1 MLRLLRF
8 LVPHRKLV
16 SSLILLNLVLSAVL
30 TVAPLVIKAVVDEV
44 IGLQRQQLLVPYLG
58 LLLLVTTVRT
68 ITVYF
73 YSYGQNKLGQL
84 VMTDVRTALYKK
96 LLALPYSFY
105 DKEQTGRLMSR
116 VSSDVE
122 STRIFLSQ
130 ILVESMSHTLTISFA
145 SIALLFQNRSLFAM
159 AVLPIIASGY
169 AMYRLQLKLTRP
181 WLLQH
186 EQMAAMSSVLQDSLS
201 GIKVVKAFA
210 HEPYTQKTFETAHM
224 TVRKGNLVI
233 QDTWILRWFVIG
245 SVPRFMQ
252 LGLFLLGGYSVMA
265 GEISL
270 GTLVAVVSLSL
281 LLLGAMNSLG
291 SQLNGF
297 SQTATAA
304 TRIFELLDEPEVL
317 SPSNFLTVG
326 ATSTRASYRPP
337 HWSCSGDIEYQ
348 QIHFSYP
355 SSKAKALTGIN
366 VKVPAGSSLAVVGAT
381 GSGKTTLLQ
390 LLGRFYDPS
399 EGKILI
405 DGHDV
410 RTLDQRQL
418 RKQIGIVSQDILLFS
433 ATIAEN
439 ISFGQPDASQ
449 HDIEHAAT
457 IAQAHEFIVQMAAG
471 YQTRIGERGVG
482 ISGGQRQRLAIARAI
497 LLNPKILV
505 LDDSMSAV
513 DSETEVLLQTAIKH
527 AMVGRTTLMVAH
539 RLSTSQT
546 ADNIIVLRQ
555 GKIIE
560 EGTHAV
566 LATNSGYYQHV
577 LSMQQMDTDHF
588 AE

>member
-8 LVPHRKLV
+8 LIPHREFV
-16 SSLILLNLVLSAVL
+16 ASLIFLNVLLSAVL
-30 TVAPLVIKAVVDEV
+30 TVAPLVIKTIVDEV
-44 IGLQRQQLLVPYLG
+44 IGRQRQQLLVPYLG
-58 LLLLVTTVRT
+58 LLLIVTAVRS

-73 YSYGQNKLGQL
+73 YSYRQNKLGQL

-96 LLALPYSFY
+96 LLKLPYSFY

-145 SIALLFQNRSLFAM
+145 SIALLFQDRLLFAI
-159 AVLPIIASGY
+159 AVLPILASGF
-169 AMYRLQLKLTRP
+169 AMYRLHLKLTRP

-210 HEPYTQKTFETAHM
+210 HESETQKTFESAHM
-224 TVRKGNLVI
+224 NLRKGNLII
-233 QDTWILRWFVIG
+233 QDTWNLRWFVIG

-252 LGLFLLGGYSVMA
+252 LGLFLVGGYRVMA
-265 GEISL
+265 DEISL

-304 TRIFELLDEPEVL
+304 TRIFELLDEPGIL
-317 SPSNFLTVG
+317 NQPSKPTFS
-326 ATSTRASYRPP
+326 ATSTRGHPV
-337 HWSCSGDIEYQ
+337 HWSCTGDIEYQ
-348 QIHFSYP
+348 HVHFSYP
-355 SSKAKALTGIN
+355 ASKADALTAIN
-366 VKVPAGSSLAVVGAT
+366 IKIPAGSSLAIVGAT

-390 LLGRFYDPS
+390 LLGCFYDPTG
-399 EGKILI
+399 GKVLV
-405 DGHDV
+405 DKQDV
-410 RTLDQRQL
+410 RELDQTQL
-418 RKQIGIVSQDILLFS
+418 RQQIGFVSQDTLLFS

-439 ISFGQPDASQ
+439 ISFGRPGASQ
-449 HDIEHAAT
+449 QDIEHAAT

-482 ISGGQRQRLAIARAI
+482 LSGGQRQRLAIARAI
-497 LLNPKILV
+497 LLNPRILV

-527 AMVGRTTLMVAH
+527 AMVGRTTLLVAH

-546 ADNIIVLRQ
+546 ADNIIVLRE
-555 GKIIE
+555 GKIVE
-560 EGTHAV
+560 EGTHAT
-566 LATNSGYYQHV
+566 LARNGGYYQHV
-577 LSMQQMDTDHF
+577 LSMQQMDT
-588 AE
+588 

>member
-1 MLRLLRF
+1 MVRLLRF
-8 LVPHRKLV
+8 LIPHREFV
-16 SSLILLNLVLSAVL
+16 ASLIFLNVLLSAVL
-30 TVAPLVIKAVVDEV
+30 TVAPLVIKTIVDEV
-44 IGLQRQQLLVPYLG
+44 IGRQRQQLLVPYLG
-58 LLLLVTTVRT
+58 LLLLVITVRT

-73 YSYGQNKLGQL
+73 YSYRQNKLGQL

-145 SIALLFQNRSLFAM
+145 SIALLFQDQFLFAI
-159 AVLPIIASGY
+159 AVLPILASGF
-169 AMYRLQLKLTRP
+169 AMYRLHLKLTRP

-210 HEPYTQKTFETAHM
+210 HETQTQETFESAHI
-224 TVRKGNLVI
+224 TVRKGNLII
-233 QDTWILRWFVIG
+233 QDTWNLRWFVIG

-252 LGLFLLGGYSVMA
+252 LGLFLLGGYRVMA

-304 TRIFELLDEPEVL
+304 TRIFELLDEPAVL
-317 SPSNFLTVG
+317 NTPGHITFANNRDASN
-326 ATSTRASYRPP
+326 P
-337 HWSCSGDIEYQ
+337 HSQHWKCAGNIEYQ
-348 QIHFSYP
+348 NVHFSYP
-355 SSKAKALTGIN
+355 ASKTNALTGIN
-366 VKVPAGSSLAVVGAT
+366 LRITAGSSLAVVGAT

-390 LLGRFYDPS
+390 LLGRFYDPYG
-399 EGKILI
+399 GKVLV

-410 RTLDQRQL
+410 RMLDPTQL
-418 RKQIGIVSQDILLFS
+418 RQQIGIVSQDTLLFS
-433 ATIAEN
+433 ASIAEN
-439 ISFGQPDASQ
+439 ISFGRPGASQ
-449 HDIEHAAT
+449 KDIEQAAT
-457 IAQAHEFIVQMAAG
+457 IAQAHEFIDQMAEG

-482 ISGGQRQRLAIARAI
+482 LSGGQRQRIAIARAI

-513 DSETEVLLQTAIKH
+513 DSETEVLLQTAINQ
-527 AMVGRTTLMVAH
+527 AMVGRTTLLVAH
-539 RLSTSQT
+539 RLSTSQK
-546 ADNIIVLRQ
+546 ADNIIVLRE
-555 GKIIE
+555 GRIIE
-560 EGTHAV
+560 EGTHSRLAV
-566 LATNSGYYQHV
+566 NGGYYQHV
-577 LSMQQMDTDHF
+577 LSLQQMNT
-588 AE
+588 

>member
-1 MLRLLRF
+1 MVRLLRF
-8 LVPHRKLV
+8 LIPHREFV
-16 SSLILLNLVLSAVL
+16 ASLIFLNVLLSAVL
-30 TVAPLVIKAVVDEV
+30 TVAPLVIKTIVDEV
-44 IGLQRQQLLVPYLG
+44 IGRQRQQLLVPYLG

-73 YSYGQNKLGQL
+73 YSYRQNKLGQL

-130 ILVESMSHTLTISFA
+130 ILVESMSHTLTISFS
-145 SIALLFQNRSLFAM
+145 SIALLFQDQFLFAI
-159 AVLPIIASGY
+159 AVLPILASGFT
-169 AMYRLQLKLTRP
+169 MYRLHLKLTRP

-210 HEPYTQKTFETAHM
+210 HETQTQETFESAHI
-224 TVRKGNLVI
+224 TVRKGNLII
-233 QDTWILRWFVIG
+233 QDTWNLRWFVIG

-252 LGLFLLGGYSVMA
+252 LGLFLLGGYRVMA

-304 TRIFELLDEPEVL
+304 TRIFELLDEPAVL
-317 SPSNFLTVG
+317 NTPGHITFANHKDASNPY
-326 ATSTRASYRPP
+326 SQ
-337 HWSCSGDIEYQ
+337 HWKCAGNIEYQ
-348 QIHFSYP
+348 DVHFSYP
-355 SSKAKALTGIN
+355 ASKTNALTGIN
-366 VKVPAGSSLAVVGAT
+366 LRITAGSSLAVVGAT

-390 LLGRFYDPS
+390 LLGRFYDPYG
-399 EGKILI
+399 GKVLV

-410 RTLDQRQL
+410 RMLDPTQL
-418 RKQIGIVSQDILLFS
+418 RQQIGIVSQDTLLFS
-433 ATIAEN
+433 ASIAEN
-439 ISFGQPDASQ
+439 ISFGRPGASQ
-449 HDIEHAAT
+449 KDIEQAAT
-457 IAQAHEFIVQMAAG
+457 IAQAHEFIDQMAEG

-482 ISGGQRQRLAIARAI
+482 LSGGQRQRIAIARAI

-513 DSETEVLLQTAIKH
+513 DSETEVLLQTAINQ
-527 AMVGRTTLMVAH
+527 AMVGRTTLLVAH
-539 RLSTSQT
+539 RLSTSQK
-546 ADNIIVLRQ
+546 ADNIIVLRE
-555 GKIIE
+555 GRIIE
-560 EGTHAV
+560 EGTHSRLAV
-566 LATNSGYYQHV
+566 NGGYYQHV
-577 LSMQQMDTDHF
+577 LSLQQMNT
-588 AE
+588 

>member
-1 MLRLLRF
+1 MVRLLRF
-8 LVPHRKLV
+8 LIPHREFV
-16 SSLILLNLVLSAVL
+16 ASLIFLNVLLSAVL
-30 TVAPLVIKAVVDEV
+30 TVAPLVIKTIVDEV
-44 IGLQRQQLLVPYLG
+44 IGRQRQQLLVPYLG

-73 YSYGQNKLGQL
+73 YSYRQNKLGQL

-145 SIALLFQNRSLFAM
+145 SIALLFQDQFLFAI
-159 AVLPIIASGY
+159 AVLPILASGF
-169 AMYRLQLKLTRP
+169 AMYRLHLKLTRP

-210 HEPYTQKTFETAHM
+210 HETQTQETFESAHI
-224 TVRKGNLVI
+224 TVRKGNLII
-233 QDTWILRWFVIG
+233 QDTWNLRWFVIG

-252 LGLFLLGGYSVMA
+252 LGLFLLGGYRVMA

-304 TRIFELLDEPEVL
+304 TRIFELLDEPAVL
-317 SPSNFLTVG
+317 NTPGHITFANHKDASNPY
-326 ATSTRASYRPP
+326 SQ
-337 HWSCSGDIEYQ
+337 HWKCAGNIEYQ
-348 QIHFSYP
+348 DVHFSYP
-355 SSKAKALTGIN
+355 ASKTNALTGIN
-366 VKVPAGSSLAVVGAT
+366 LRITAGSSLAVVGAT

-390 LLGRFYDPS
+390 LLGRFYDPYG
-399 EGKILI
+399 GKVLV

-410 RTLDQRQL
+410 RMLDPTQL
-418 RKQIGIVSQDILLFS
+418 RQQIGIVSQDTLLFS
-433 ATIAEN
+433 ASIAEN
-439 ISFGQPDASQ
+439 ISFGRPGASQ
-449 HDIEHAAT
+449 KDIEQAAT
-457 IAQAHEFIVQMAAG
+457 IAQAHEFIDLMAEG

-482 ISGGQRQRLAIARAI
+482 LSGGQRQRIAIARAI

-513 DSETEVLLQTAIKH
+513 DSETEVLLQTAINQ
-527 AMVGRTTLMVAH
+527 AMVGRTTLLVAH
-539 RLSTSQT
+539 RLSTSQK
-546 ADNIIVLRQ
+546 ADNIIVLRE
-555 GKIIE
+555 GRIIE
-560 EGTHAV
+560 EGTHSRLAV
-566 LATNSGYYQHV
+566 NGGYYQHV
-577 LSMQQMDTDHF
+577 LSLQQMNT
-588 AE
+588 

>member
-8 LVPHRKLV
+8 LIPHRKFV
-16 SSLILLNLVLSAVL
+16 ASLILLNVLLSSVL
-30 TVAPLVIKAVVDEV
+30 TVAPLVIKTIVDEV
-44 IGLQRQQLLVPYLG
+44 IGLQRQYLLVPYLG

-73 YSYGQNKLGQL
+73 YSFGQNKLGQL

-130 ILVESMSHTLTISFA
+130 ILVESMSHLLTISFA
-145 SIALLFQNRSLFAM
+145 SIALLVQDKFLFAI
-159 AVLPIIASGY
+159 AVLPILGSGF
-169 AMYRLQLKLTRP
+169 AMYHLHLKLTRP

-210 HEPYTQKTFETAHM
+210 HELSTQESFELAHM
-224 TVRKGNLVI
+224 TVRKGNLLI
-233 QDTWILRWFVIG
+233 QDTWNLRWCVIG

-252 LGLFLLGGYSVMA
+252 LGLFLLGGYRVMA
-265 GEISL
+265 GDISL
-270 GTLVAVVSLSL
+270 GTLVAVVTLSL

-304 TRIFELLDEPEVL
+304 TRIFELLDEPGVL
-317 SPSNFLTVG
+317 NEPSKTSVSAI
-326 ATSTRASYRPP
+326 ATSVHPL
-337 HWSCSGDIEYQ
+337 HWSCTGDIEYQ
-348 QIHFSYP
+348 QVHFSYP
-355 SSKAKALTGIN
+355 ASKAAALTGIN
-366 VKVPAGSSLAVVGAT
+366 IKIPAGSSLAIVGAT

-399 EGKILI
+399 GGKVLV

-410 RTLDQRQL
+410 CTLDVTQL
-418 RKQIGIVSQDILLFS
+418 RQQIGIVSQDTLLFS
-433 ATIAEN
+433 ASIAEN
-439 ISFGQPDASQ
+439 ISFGRPGASQ
-449 HDIEHAAT
+449 KDIEHAAT

-471 YQTRIGERGVG
+471 YNTRIGERGVG
-482 ISGGQRQRLAIARAI
+482 LSGGQRQRIAIARAI

-513 DSETEVLLQTAIKH
+513 DSETEVLLQTAINH
-527 AMVGRTTLMVAH
+527 AMVGRTTILVAH
-539 RLSTSQT
+539 RLSASQT
-546 ADNIIVLRQ
+546 ADNIIVLREGQ
-555 GKIIE
+555 IIE
-560 EGTHAV
+560 EGPHAI
-566 LATNSGYYQHV
+566 LAANGGYYQHV
-577 LSMQQMDTDHF
+577 LSLQQIDT
-588 AE
+588 

>member
-8 LVPHRKLV
+8 LIPHRKFV
-16 SSLILLNLVLSAVL
+16 ASLILLNVLLSSVL
-30 TVAPLVIKAVVDEV
+30 TVAPLVIKTIVDEV
-44 IGLQRQQLLVPYLG
+44 IGLQRQYLLVPYLG

-73 YSYGQNKLGQL
+73 YSFGQNKLGQL

-130 ILVESMSHTLTISFA
+130 ILVESMSHLLTISFA
-145 SIALLFQNRSLFAM
+145 SIALLVQDKFLFAI
-159 AVLPIIASGY
+159 AVLPILGSGF
-169 AMYRLQLKLTRP
+169 AMYHLHLKLTRP

-210 HEPYTQKTFETAHM
+210 HELSTQESFELAHM
-224 TVRKGNLVI
+224 TVRKGNLLI
-233 QDTWILRWFVIG
+233 QDTWNLRWCVIG

-252 LGLFLLGGYSVMA
+252 LGLFLLGGYRVMA
-265 GEISL
+265 GDISL
-270 GTLVAVVSLSL
+270 GTLVAVVTLSL

-304 TRIFELLDEPEVL
+304 TRIFELLDEPGVL
-317 SPSNFLTVG
+317 NQPSKTSVSAI
-326 ATSTRASYRPP
+326 ATSGHPL
-337 HWSCSGDIEYQ
+337 HWSCTGDIEYQ
-348 QIHFSYP
+348 QVHFSYP
-355 SSKAKALTGIN
+355 ASKAAALTGIN
-366 VKVPAGSSLAVVGAT
+366 IKIPAGSSLAIVGAT

-399 EGKILI
+399 GGKVLV

-410 RTLDQRQL
+410 CTLDVTQL
-418 RKQIGIVSQDILLFS
+418 RQQIGIVSQDTLLFS
-433 ATIAEN
+433 ASIAEN
-439 ISFGQPDASQ
+439 ISFGRPGASQ
-449 HDIEHAAT
+449 KDIEHAAT

-471 YQTRIGERGVG
+471 YNTRIGERGVG
-482 ISGGQRQRLAIARAI
+482 LSGGQRQRIAIARAI

-513 DSETEVLLQTAIKH
+513 DSETEVLLQTAINH
-527 AMVGRTTLMVAH
+527 AMVGRTTILVAH
-539 RLSTSQT
+539 RLSASQT
-546 ADNIIVLRQ
+546 ADNIIVLREGQ
-555 GKIIE
+555 IIE
-560 EGTHAV
+560 EGPHAI
-566 LATNSGYYQHV
+566 LAANGGYYQHV
-577 LSMQQMDTDHF
+577 LSLQQIDT
-588 AE
+588 

>member
-8 LVPHRKLV
+8 LIPHRKFV
-16 SSLILLNLVLSAVL
+16 ASLILLNVLLSSVL
-30 TVAPLVIKAVVDEV
+30 TVAPLVIKTIVDEV
-44 IGLQRQQLLVPYLG
+44 IGLQRQYLLVPYLG

-73 YSYGQNKLGQL
+73 YSFGQNKLGQL

-130 ILVESMSHTLTISFA
+130 ILVESMSHLLTISFA
-145 SIALLFQNRSLFAM
+145 SIALLVQDKFLFAI
-159 AVLPIIASGY
+159 AVLPILGSGF
-169 AMYRLQLKLTRP
+169 AMYHLHLKLTRP

-210 HEPYTQKTFETAHM
+210 HELSTQESFELAHM
-224 TVRKGNLVI
+224 TVRKGNLLI
-233 QDTWILRWFVIG
+233 QDTWNLRWCVIG

-252 LGLFLLGGYSVMA
+252 LGLFLLGGYRVMA
-265 GEISL
+265 GDISL
-270 GTLVAVVSLSL
+270 GTLVAVVTLSL

-304 TRIFELLDEPEVL
+304 TRIFELLDEPGVL
-317 SPSNFLTVG
+317 NEPSKTSVSAI
-326 ATSTRASYRPP
+326 ATSVHPL
-337 HWSCSGDIEYQ
+337 HWSCTGDIEYQ
-348 QIHFSYP
+348 QVHFSYP
-355 SSKAKALTGIN
+355 ASKAAALTGIN
-366 VKVPAGSSLAVVGAT
+366 IKIPAGSSLAIVGAT

-399 EGKILI
+399 GGKVLV

-410 RTLDQRQL
+410 CTLDVTQL
-418 RKQIGIVSQDILLFS
+418 RQQIGIVSQDTLLFS
-433 ATIAEN
+433 ASIAEN
-439 ISFGQPDASQ
+439 ISFGRPGASQ
-449 HDIEHAAT
+449 KDIEHAAT

-471 YQTRIGERGVG
+471 YNTRIGERGVG
-482 ISGGQRQRLAIARAI
+482 LSGGQRQRIAIARAI

-513 DSETEVLLQTAIKH
+513 DSETEVLLQTAINH
-527 AMVGRTTLMVAH
+527 AMVGRTTILVAH

-546 ADNIIVLRQ
+546 ADNIIVLREGQ
-555 GKIIE
+555 IIE
-560 EGTHAV
+560 EGPHAI
-566 LATNSGYYQHV
+566 LAANGGYYQHV
-577 LSMQQMDTDHF
+577 LSLQQIDT
-588 AE
+588 

>member
-8 LVPHRKLV
+8 LIPHRKFV
-16 SSLILLNLVLSAVL
+16 ASLILLNVLLSSVL
-30 TVAPLVIKAVVDEV
+30 TVAPLVIKTIVDEV
-44 IGLQRQQLLVPYLG
+44 IGLQRQYLLVPYLG

-73 YSYGQNKLGQL
+73 YSFGQNKLGQL

-130 ILVESMSHTLTISFA
+130 ILVESMSHLLTISFA
-145 SIALLFQNRSLFAM
+145 SIALLVQDKFLFAI
-159 AVLPIIASGY
+159 AVLPILGSGF
-169 AMYRLQLKLTRP
+169 AMYHLHLKLTRP

-210 HEPYTQKTFETAHM
+210 HELSTQESFELAHT
-224 TVRKGNLVI
+224 TVRKGNLLI
-233 QDTWILRWFVIG
+233 QDTWNLRWCVIG

-252 LGLFLLGGYSVMA
+252 LGLFLLGGYRVMA
-265 GEISL
+265 GDISL
-270 GTLVAVVSLSL
+270 GTLVAVVTLSL

-304 TRIFELLDEPEVL
+304 TRIFELLDEPGVL
-317 SPSNFLTVG
+317 NQPSKTSVSAI
-326 ATSTRASYRPP
+326 ATSGHPL
-337 HWSCSGDIEYQ
+337 HWSCTGDIEYQ
-348 QIHFSYP
+348 QVHFSYP
-355 SSKAKALTGIN
+355 ASKAAALTGIN
-366 VKVPAGSSLAVVGAT
+366 IKIPAGSSLAIVGAT

-399 EGKILI
+399 GGKVLV

-410 RTLDQRQL
+410 CTLDVTQL
-418 RKQIGIVSQDILLFS
+418 RQQIGVVSQDTLLFS
-433 ATIAEN
+433 ASIAEN
-439 ISFGQPDASQ
+439 ISFGRPGASQ
-449 HDIEHAAT
+449 KDIEHAAT

-471 YQTRIGERGVG
+471 YNTRIGERGVG
-482 ISGGQRQRLAIARAI
+482 LSGGQRQRIAIARAI

-513 DSETEVLLQTAIKH
+513 DSETEVLLQTAINH
-527 AMVGRTTLMVAH
+527 AMVGRTTILVAH
-539 RLSTSQT
+539 RLSASQT
-546 ADNIIVLRQ
+546 ADNIIVLREGQ
-555 GKIIE
+555 IIE
-560 EGTHAV
+560 EGPHAI
-566 LATNSGYYQHV
+566 LAANGGYYQHV
-577 LSMQQMDTDHF
+577 LSLQQIDT
-588 AE
+588 

>member
-8 LVPHRKLV
+8 LIPHRKFV
-16 SSLILLNLVLSAVL
+16 ASLILLNVLLSSVL
-30 TVAPLVIKAVVDEV
+30 TVAPLVIKTIVDEV
-44 IGLQRQQLLVPYLG
+44 IGLQRQYLLVPYLG

-73 YSYGQNKLGQL
+73 YSFGQNKLGQL

-130 ILVESMSHTLTISFA
+130 ILVESMSHLLTISFA
-145 SIALLFQNRSLFAM
+145 SIALLVQDKFLFAI
-159 AVLPIIASGY
+159 AVLPILGSGF
-169 AMYRLQLKLTRP
+169 AMYHLHLKLTRP

-210 HEPYTQKTFETAHM
+210 HELSTQESFELAHT
-224 TVRKGNLVI
+224 TVRKGNLLI
-233 QDTWILRWFVIG
+233 QDTWNLRWCVIG

-252 LGLFLLGGYSVMA
+252 LGLFLLGGYRVMA
-265 GEISL
+265 GDISL
-270 GTLVAVVSLSL
+270 GTLVAVVTLSL

-304 TRIFELLDEPEVL
+304 TRIFELLDEPGVL
-317 SPSNFLTVG
+317 NEPSKTSVSAI
-326 ATSTRASYRPP
+326 ATSVHPL
-337 HWSCSGDIEYQ
+337 HWSCTGDIEYQ
-348 QIHFSYP
+348 QVHFSYP
-355 SSKAKALTGIN
+355 ASKAAALTGIN
-366 VKVPAGSSLAVVGAT
+366 IKIPAGSSLAIVGAT

-399 EGKILI
+399 GGKVLV

-410 RTLDQRQL
+410 CTLDVTQL
-418 RKQIGIVSQDILLFS
+418 RQQIGVVSQDTLLFS
-433 ATIAEN
+433 ASIAEN
-439 ISFGQPDASQ
+439 ISFGRPGASQ
-449 HDIEHAAT
+449 KDIEHAAT

-471 YQTRIGERGVG
+471 YNTRIGERGVG
-482 ISGGQRQRLAIARAI
+482 LSGGQRQRIAIARAI

-513 DSETEVLLQTAIKH
+513 DSETEVLLQTAINH
-527 AMVGRTTLMVAH
+527 AMVGRTTILVAH
-539 RLSTSQT
+539 RLSASQT
-546 ADNIIVLRQ
+546 ADNIIVLREGQ
-555 GKIIE
+555 IIE
-560 EGTHAV
+560 EGPHAI
-566 LATNSGYYQHV
+566 LAANGGYYQHV
-577 LSMQQMDTDHF
+577 LSLQQIDT
-588 AE
+588 

>member
-1 MLRLLRF
+1 MVRLLRF
-8 LVPHRKLV
+8 LIPHREFV
-16 SSLILLNLVLSAVL
+16 ASLIFLNVLLSAVL
-30 TVAPLVIKAVVDEV
+30 TVAPLVIKTIVDEV
-44 IGLQRQQLLVPYLG
+44 IGRQRQQLLVPYLG

-73 YSYGQNKLGQL
+73 YSYRQNKLGQL

-145 SIALLFQNRSLFAM
+145 SIALLFQDQFLFAI
-159 AVLPIIASGY
+159 AVLPILASGF
-169 AMYRLQLKLTRP
+169 AMYRLHLKLTRP

-210 HEPYTQKTFETAHM
+210 HETQTQETFESAHI
-224 TVRKGNLVI
+224 TVRKGNLII
-233 QDTWILRWFVIG
+233 QDTWNLRWFVIG

-252 LGLFLLGGYSVMA
+252 LGLFLLGGYRVMA

-304 TRIFELLDEPEVL
+304 TRIFELLDEPAVL
-317 SPSNFLTVG
+317 NTPGHITFANHKDASNPY
-326 ATSTRASYRPP
+326 SH
-337 HWSCSGDIEYQ
+337 HWKCAGNIEYQ
-348 QIHFSYP
+348 DVHFSYP
-355 SSKAKALTGIN
+355 ASKTNALTGIN
-366 VKVPAGSSLAVVGAT
+366 LRITAGSSLAVVGAT

-390 LLGRFYDPS
+390 LLGRFYDPYG
-399 EGKILI
+399 GKVLV

-410 RTLDQRQL
+410 RMLDPTQL
-418 RKQIGIVSQDILLFS
+418 RQQIGIVSQDTLLFS
-433 ATIAEN
+433 ASIAEN
-439 ISFGQPDASQ
+439 ISFGRPGASQ
-449 HDIEHAAT
+449 KDIEQAAT
-457 IAQAHEFIVQMAAG
+457 IAQAHEFIDKMAEG

-482 ISGGQRQRLAIARAI
+482 LSGGQRQRIAIARAI

-513 DSETEVLLQTAIKH
+513 DSETEVLLQTAINQ
-527 AMVGRTTLMVAH
+527 AMVGRTTLLVAH
-539 RLSTSQT
+539 RLSTSQK
-546 ADNIIVLRQ
+546 ADNIIVLRE
-555 GKIIE
+555 GRIIE
-560 EGTHAV
+560 EGTHSRLAV
-566 LATNSGYYQHV
+566 NGGYYQHV
-577 LSMQQMDTDHF
+577 LSLQQMNT
-588 AE
+588 

>member
-1 MLRLLRF
+1 MLRLLQF
-8 LVPHRKLV
+8 LIPHRKFV
-16 SSLILLNLVLSAVL
+16 ASLIFLNVLLSAVL
-30 TVAPLVIKAVVDEV
+30 TVAPLVIKTIVDEV
-44 IGLQRQQLLVPYLG
+44 IGLQRQQLLLPYLG
-58 LLLLVTTVRT
+58 LLLLVTTIRT

-73 YSYGQNKLGQL
+73 YSLRQNMLGQF

-96 LLALPYSFY
+96 LLALPFSFY

-145 SIALLFQNRSLFAM
+145 SIALSSQDPTLFAI
-159 AVLPIIASGY
+159 AVLPILASGF
-169 AMYRLQLKLTRP
+169 AMYLLHRKLTQP

-210 HEPYTQKTFETAHM
+210 HESETQKSFESVHRTL
-224 TVRKGNLVI
+224 REGNLLI
-233 QDTWILRWFVIG
+233 QDTWNLRWFVIG

-252 LGLFLLGGYSVMA
+252 LGLFLVGGYRVMA
-265 GEISL
+265 GDISL
-270 GTLVAVVSLSL
+270 GTLVAVISLSL

-304 TRIFELLDEPEVL
+304 TRIFELLDEPAIL
-317 SPSNFLTVG
+317 NPLRATTDMFNS
-326 ATSTRASYRPP
+326 TSTKFGSE
-337 HWSCSGDIEYQ
+337 HWSCTGDIEYR
-348 QIHFSYP
+348 QINFSYAA
-355 SSKAKALTGIN
+355 SKHNALTGVNI
-366 VKVPAGSSLAVVGAT
+366 KIPAGSSLAVVGAT

-390 LLGRFYDPS
+390 LLGRFYDPT
-399 EGKILI
+399 GGQVLV
-405 DGHDV
+405 DGQDV
-410 RTLDQRQL
+410 RTLNPTQL
-418 RKQIGIVSQDILLFS
+418 RQQIGIVSQDTLLFS

-439 ISFGQPDASQ
+439 IAFGQPDASQ
-449 HDIEHAAT
+449 QDIEQAAR
-457 IAQAHEFIVQMAAG
+457 IAQAHDFIVQMASG

-482 ISGGQRQRLAIARAI
+482 LSGGQRQRIAIARAI
-497 LLNPKILV
+497 LLNPKILL

-513 DSETEVLLQTAIKH
+513 DSETEVMLQTAIKQ

-546 ADNIIVLRQ
+546 ADKIIVLRE
-555 GKIIE
+555 GRIVE
-560 EGTHAV
+560 EGTHAT
-566 LATNSGYYQHV
+566 LATSGGYYQHV
-577 LSMQQMDTDHF
+577 LSMQQME
-588 AE
+588 A

>member
-8 LVPHRKLV
+8 LIPHRKFV
-16 SSLILLNLVLSAVL
+16 ASLILLNVLLSSVL
-30 TVAPLVIKAVVDEV
+30 TVAPLVIKTIVDEV
-44 IGLQRQQLLVPYLG
+44 IGLQRQYLLVPYLG

-73 YSYGQNKLGQL
+73 YSFGQNKLGQL

-130 ILVESMSHTLTISFA
+130 ILVESMSHLLTISFA
-145 SIALLFQNRSLFAM
+145 SIALLVQDKFLFAI
-159 AVLPIIASGY
+159 AVLPILGSGF
-169 AMYRLQLKLTRP
+169 AMYHLHLKLTRP

-210 HEPYTQKTFETAHM
+210 HELSTQESFELAHM
-224 TVRKGNLVI
+224 TVRKGNLLI
-233 QDTWILRWFVIG
+233 QDTWNLRWCVIG

-252 LGLFLLGGYSVMA
+252 LGLFLLGGYRVMA
-265 GEISL
+265 GDISL
-270 GTLVAVVSLSL
+270 GTLVAVVTLSL

-304 TRIFELLDEPEVL
+304 TRIFELLDEPGVL
-317 SPSNFLTVG
+317 NEPSKTSVSAI
-326 ATSTRASYRPP
+326 ATSGHPL
-337 HWSCSGDIEYQ
+337 HWSCTGDIEYQ
-348 QIHFSYP
+348 QVHFSYP
-355 SSKAKALTGIN
+355 ASKAAALTGIN
-366 VKVPAGSSLAVVGAT
+366 IKIPAGSSLAIVGAT

-399 EGKILI
+399 GGKVLV

-410 RTLDQRQL
+410 CTLDVTQL
-418 RKQIGIVSQDILLFS
+418 RQQIGIVSQDTLLFS
-433 ATIAEN
+433 ASIAEN
-439 ISFGQPDASQ
+439 ISFGRPGASQ
-449 HDIEHAAT
+449 KDIEHAAT

-471 YQTRIGERGVG
+471 YNTRIGERGVG
-482 ISGGQRQRLAIARAI
+482 LSGGQRQRIAIARAI

-513 DSETEVLLQTAIKH
+513 DSETEVLLQTAINH
-527 AMVGRTTLMVAH
+527 AMVGRTTILVAH
-539 RLSTSQT
+539 RLSASQT
-546 ADNIIVLRQ
+546 ADNIIVLREGQ
-555 GKIIE
+555 IIE
-560 EGTHAV
+560 EGPHAI
-566 LATNSGYYQHV
+566 LAANGGYYQHV
-577 LSMQQMDTDHF
+577 LSLQQIDT
-588 AE
+588 

>member
-1 MLRLLRF
+1 MIRLLRF
-8 LVPHRKLV
+8 LIPHRKLV
-16 SSLILLNLVLSAVL
+16 ASLIFLNILLSAVL
-30 TVAPLVIKAVVDEV
+30 TVAPLVIKTIVDEV
-44 IGLQRQQLLVPYLG
+44 IGRQQQQLLVPYLG
-58 LLLLVTTVRT
+58 LLLMVTTVRT

-73 YSYGQNKLGQL
+73 YSLRQNMLGQL

-130 ILVESMSHTLTISFA
+130 ILAESMSHTLTISFA
-145 SIALLFQNRSLFAM
+145 SIALSSQDRLLFAI
-159 AVLPIIASGY
+159 AVFPILASGF
-169 AMYRLQLKLTRP
+169 AMYLLHRKLTRP

-186 EQMAAMSSVLQDSLS
+186 EQSAAMSSVLQDSLS

-210 HEPYTQKTFETAHM
+210 HESQTQETFESTHM
-224 TVRKGNLVI
+224 TLRRGNLLI
-233 QDTWILRWFVIG
+233 QDTWNLRWSVIG

-252 LGLFLLGGYSVMA
+252 LGLFLIGGYRVMA
-265 GEISL
+265 GDISL
-270 GTLVAVVSLSL
+270 GTLVAVISLSL

-304 TRIFELLDEPEVL
+304 TRIFELLDEPVVL
-317 SPSNFLTVG
+317 NPRSSISDTFNSN
-326 ATSTRASYRPP
+326 STKSRSP
-337 HWSCSGDIEYQ
+337 HWNCTGDIEYQ
-348 QIHFSYP
+348 QINFSYP
-355 SSKAKALTGIN
+355 SSKHNALTGIN
-366 VKVPAGSSLAVVGAT
+366 LKIPAGSSLAVVGAT

-390 LLGRFYDPS
+390 LLGRFYDPT
-399 EGKILI
+399 GGQVLV

-410 RTLDQRQL
+410 STLDPTQL
-418 RKQIGIVSQDILLFS
+418 RQQIGIVSQDTLLFS
-433 ATIAEN
+433 ATVADNIA
-439 ISFGQPDASQ
+439 FGQPDASQ
-449 HDIEHAAT
+449 QDIEHAAR
-457 IAQAHEFIVQMAAG
+457 IAQAHDFILQMAAG

-482 ISGGQRQRLAIARAI
+482 LSGGQRQRIAIARAI
-497 LLNPKILV
+497 LLNPKILL

-513 DSETEVLLQTAIKH
+513 DSETEVMLQTAIKQ

-546 ADNIIVLRQ
+546 ADKIIVMRE
-555 GKIIE
+555 GRIVE
-560 EGTHAV
+560 EGIHAT
-566 LATNSGYYQHV
+566 LAKSNGYYQHV
-577 LSMQQMDTDHF
+577 LSMQQMGV
-588 AE
+588 

>member
-8 LVPHRKLV
+8 LIPHRAFFA
-16 SSLILLNLVLSAVL
+16 SLIFLNVLLSAVL
-30 TVAPLVIKAVVDEV
+30 TVAPLVIKTIVDEV
-44 IGLQRQQLLVPYLG
+44 IGRQRQQLLVPYLG
-58 LLLLVTTVRT
+58 LLLMVTTVRS

-73 YSYGQNKLGQL
+73 YSYRQNKLGQH

-130 ILVESMSHTLTISFA
+130 ILVESMSHTLTITFA
-145 SIALLFQNRSLFAM
+145 SIALLFQDRLLFAI
-159 AVLPIIASGY
+159 AVMPILASGF
-169 AMYRLQLKLTRP
+169 AMYRLHLKLTRP

-210 HEPYTQKTFETAHM
+210 HESKTQQTFETAHM
-224 TVRKGNLVI
+224 KLRKGHLII
-233 QDTWILRWFVIG
+233 QDTWNLRWFLIG

-252 LGLFLLGGYSVMA
+252 LGLFLVGGYRVMA

-304 TRIFELLDEPEVL
+304 TRIFELLDEPGVL
-317 SPSNFLTVG
+317 TSPSKTTEG
-326 ATSTRASYRPP
+326 AISTSAHPL
-337 HWSCSGDIEYQ
+337 HWSCTGDIEYH

-355 SSKAKALTGIN
+355 ASKSHALTGIN
-366 VKVPAGSSLAVVGAT
+366 IKIPAGSSLAIVGAT

-390 LLGRFYDPS
+390 LLGSFYDPT
-399 EGKILI
+399 GGQVLV

-410 RTLDQRQL
+410 RTLDQTQL
-418 RKQIGIVSQDILLFS
+418 RQQIGFVSQDTLLFS

-439 ISFGQPDASQ
+439 ISFGRPGASQ
-449 HDIEHAAT
+449 QDIEHAST
-457 IAQAHEFIVQMAAG
+457 IAQAHDFIVQMTAG

-482 ISGGQRQRLAIARAI
+482 LSGGQRQRLAIARAI

-513 DSETEVLLQTAIKH
+513 DSETELLLQTAINH
-527 AMVGRTTLMVAH
+527 AMVGRTTLLVAH
-539 RLSTSQT
+539 RLSSSQT
-546 ADNIIVLRQ
+546 ADNIIVLRE
-555 GKIIE
+555 GKIVE
-560 EGTHAV
+560 EGTHET
-566 LATNSGYYQHV
+566 LSKNGGYYQHA
-577 LSMQQMDTDHF
+577 LSMQQMDT
-588 AE
+588 

>member
-1 MLRLLRF
+1 MVRLLRF
-8 LVPHRKLV
+8 LIPHREFV
-16 SSLILLNLVLSAVL
+16 ASLIFLNVLLSAVL
-30 TVAPLVIKAVVDEV
+30 TVAPLVIKTIVDEV
-44 IGLQRQQLLVPYLG
+44 IGRQRQQLLVPYLG

-73 YSYGQNKLGQL
+73 YSYRQNKLGQL

-145 SIALLFQNRSLFAM
+145 SIALLFQDQFLFAI
-159 AVLPIIASGY
+159 AVLPILASGF
-169 AMYRLQLKLTRP
+169 AMYRLHLKLTRP

-210 HEPYTQKTFETAHM
+210 HETQTQETFESAHI
-224 TVRKGNLVI
+224 TVRKGNLII
-233 QDTWILRWFVIG
+233 QDTWNLRWFVIG

-252 LGLFLLGGYSVMA
+252 LGLFLLGGYRVMA

-304 TRIFELLDEPEVL
+304 TRIFELLDEPAVL
-317 SPSNFLTVG
+317 NTPGPITFANHKDASNPY
-326 ATSTRASYRPP
+326 SQ
-337 HWSCSGDIEYQ
+337 HWKCAGNIEYQ
-348 QIHFSYP
+348 DVHFSYP
-355 SSKAKALTGIN
+355 ASKTNALTGIN
-366 VKVPAGSSLAVVGAT
+366 LRITAGSSLAVVGAT

-390 LLGRFYDPS
+390 LLGRFYDPYG
-399 EGKILI
+399 GKVLV

-410 RTLDQRQL
+410 RMLDPTQL
-418 RKQIGIVSQDILLFS
+418 RQQIGIVSQETLLFS
-433 ATIAEN
+433 ASIAEN
-439 ISFGQPDASQ
+439 ISFGRPGASQ
-449 HDIEHAAT
+449 KDIEQAAT
-457 IAQAHEFIVQMAAG
+457 IAQAHEFIDQMAEG

-482 ISGGQRQRLAIARAI
+482 LSGGQRQRIAIARAI

-513 DSETEVLLQTAIKH
+513 DSETEVLLQTAINQ
-527 AMVGRTTLMVAH
+527 AMVGRTTLLVAH
-539 RLSTSQT
+539 RLSTSQK
-546 ADNIIVLRQ
+546 ADNIIVLREGQ
-555 GKIIE
+555 IIE
-560 EGTHAV
+560 EGTHSRLAV
-566 LATNSGYYQHV
+566 NGGYYQHV
-577 LSMQQMDTDHF
+577 LSLQQMNT
-588 AE
+588 

>member
-1 MLRLLRF
+1 MVRLLRF
-8 LVPHRKLV
+8 LIPHREFV
-16 SSLILLNLVLSAVL
+16 ASLIFLNVLLSAVL
-30 TVAPLVIKAVVDEV
+30 TVAPLVIKTIVDEV
-44 IGLQRQQLLVPYLG
+44 IGRQRQQLLVPYLG

-73 YSYGQNKLGQL
+73 YSYRQNKLGQL

-145 SIALLFQNRSLFAM
+145 SIALLFQDQFLFAI
-159 AVLPIIASGY
+159 AVLPILASGF
-169 AMYRLQLKLTRP
+169 AMYRLHLKLTRP

-210 HEPYTQKTFETAHM
+210 HETQTQETFESAHI
-224 TVRKGNLVI
+224 TVRKGNLII
-233 QDTWILRWFVIG
+233 QDTWNLRWFVIG

-252 LGLFLLGGYSVMA
+252 LGLFLLGGYRVMA

-304 TRIFELLDEPEVL
+304 TRIFELLDEPAVL
-317 SPSNFLTVG
+317 NTPGHITFANHKDASNPY
-326 ATSTRASYRPP
+326 SQ
-337 HWSCSGDIEYQ
+337 HWKCAGNIEYQ
-348 QIHFSYP
+348 DVHFSYP
-355 SSKAKALTGIN
+355 ASKTNALTGIN
-366 VKVPAGSSLAVVGAT
+366 LRITAGSSLAVVGAT

-390 LLGRFYDPS
+390 LLGRFYDPYG
-399 EGKILI
+399 GKVLV

-410 RTLDQRQL
+410 RMLDPTQL
-418 RKQIGIVSQDILLFS
+418 RQQIGIVSQDTLLFS
-433 ATIAEN
+433 ASIAEN
-439 ISFGQPDASQ
+439 ISFGRPGASQ
-449 HDIEHAAT
+449 KDIEQAAT
-457 IAQAHEFIVQMAAG
+457 IAQAHEFIDQMAEG

-482 ISGGQRQRLAIARAI
+482 LSGGQRQRIAIARAI

-513 DSETEVLLQTAIKH
+513 DSETEVLLQTAINQ
-527 AMVGRTTLMVAH
+527 AMVGRTTLLVAH
-539 RLSTSQT
+539 RLSTSQK
-546 ADNIIVLRQ
+546 ADNIIVLRE
-555 GKIIE
+555 GRIIE
-560 EGTHAV
+560 EGTHSRLAV
-566 LATNSGYYQHV
+566 NGGYYQHV
-577 LSMQQMDTDHF
+577 LSLQQMNT
-588 AE
+588 

>member
-8 LVPHRKLV
+8 LIPHRQFV
-16 SSLILLNLVLSAVL
+16 ASLIFLNVLLSAVL
-30 TVAPLVIKAVVDEV
+30 TVAPLVIKTIVDEV
-44 IGLQRQQLLVPYLG
+44 IGRQRQQLLVPYLG
-58 LLLLVTTVRT
+58 LLLMVTTVRS

-73 YSYGQNKLGQL
+73 YSYRQNKLGQL

-130 ILVESMSHTLTISFA
+130 ILVESMSHTLTITFA
-145 SIALLFQNRSLFAM
+145 SIALLFQDRLLFAI
-159 AVLPIIASGY
+159 AVLPILASGF
-169 AMYRLQLKLTRP
+169 AMYRLHQKLTRP

-210 HEPYTQKTFETAHM
+210 HESKTQQTFETAHM
-224 TVRKGNLVI
+224 TFRKGNLII
-233 QDTWILRWFVIG
+233 QDTWNLRWFVIG

-252 LGLFLLGGYSVMA
+252 LGLFLVGGYRVMA

-304 TRIFELLDEPEVL
+304 TRIFELLDEPAVL
-317 SPSNFLTVG
+317 DLPSHITAADSRDGSN
-326 ATSTRASYRPP
+326 SHSP
-337 HWSCSGDIEYQ
+337 HWNCAGNIEYQ
-348 QIHFSYP
+348 QVHFSYP
-355 SSKAKALTGIN
+355 ASKTNALTGIN
-366 VKVPAGSSLAVVGAT
+366 LRIPAGSSLAVVGAT
-381 GSGKTTLLQ
+381 GSGKTTLIQ

-399 EGKILI
+399 GGQVLV

-410 RTLDQRQL
+410 RTLDLTQL
-418 RKQIGIVSQDILLFS
+418 RQQLGIVSQDTLLFS
-433 ATIAEN
+433 ATVAEN
-439 ISFGQPDASQ
+439 ISFGQPNANQ
-449 HDIEHAAT
+449 RDIEHAANL
-457 IAQAHEFIVQMAAG
+457 AQAHEFIVQLAAG
-471 YQTRIGERGVG
+471 YKTKIGERGVG
-482 ISGGQRQRLAIARAI
+482 LSGGQRQRIAIARAL
-497 LLNPKILV
+497 LLNPKILL

-513 DSETEVLLQTAIKH
+513 DSETEVLLQMAIKQ
-527 AMVGRTTLMVAH
+527 AMVGRTTLLVAH
-539 RLSTSQT
+539 RISTSQT
-546 ADNIIVLRQ
+546 ADNIIVLRE
-555 GKIIE
+555 GRIVE
-560 EGTHAV
+560 EGTPAT
-566 LATNSGYYQHV
+566 LATNGGYYQHV
-577 LSMQQMDTDHF
+577 LSMQQMTT
-588 AE
+588 

>member
-8 LVPHRKLV
+8 LIPHRQFV
-16 SSLILLNLVLSAVL
+16 ASLIFLNVLLSAVL
-30 TVAPLVIKAVVDEV
+30 TVAPLVIKTIVDEV
-44 IGLQRQQLLVPYLG
+44 IGRQRQQLLVPYLG
-58 LLLLVTTVRT
+58 LLLMVTTVRS

-73 YSYGQNKLGQL
+73 YSYRQNKLGQL

-130 ILVESMSHTLTISFA
+130 ILVESMSHTLTITFA
-145 SIALLFQNRSLFAM
+145 SIALLFQDRLLFAI
-159 AVLPIIASGY
+159 AVLPILASGF
-169 AMYRLQLKLTRP
+169 AMYRLHQKLTRP

-210 HEPYTQKTFETAHM
+210 HESKTQQTFETAHM
-224 TVRKGNLVI
+224 TFRKGNLII
-233 QDTWILRWFVIG
+233 QDTWNLRWFVIG

-252 LGLFLLGGYSVMA
+252 LGLFLVGGYRVMA

-304 TRIFELLDEPEVL
+304 TRIFELLDEPAVL
-317 SPSNFLTVG
+317 NRPSHITAADSRDGSN
-326 ATSTRASYRPP
+326 SHSP
-337 HWSCSGDIEYQ
+337 HWNCAGNIEYQ
-348 QIHFSYP
+348 QVHFSYP
-355 SSKAKALTGIN
+355 ASKTNALTDIN
-366 VKVPAGSSLAVVGAT
+366 LRIPAGSSLAVVGAT

-399 EGKILI
+399 GGQVLV
-405 DGHDV
+405 DRHDV
-410 RTLDQRQL
+410 RTLDLTQL
-418 RKQIGIVSQDILLFS
+418 RQQLGIVSQDTLLFS
-433 ATIAEN
+433 ATVAEN
-439 ISFGQPDASQ
+439 ISFGQPNANQ
-449 HDIEHAAT
+449 RDIEHAANL
-457 IAQAHEFIVQMAAG
+457 AQAHDFIVQLAAG
-471 YQTRIGERGVG
+471 YKTKIGERGVG
-482 ISGGQRQRLAIARAI
+482 LSGGQRQRIAIARAL
-497 LLNPKILV
+497 LLNPKILL

-513 DSETEVLLQTAIKH
+513 DSETEVLLQMAIKQ
-527 AMVGRTTLMVAH
+527 AMVGRTTLLVAH
-539 RLSTSQT
+539 RISTSQT
-546 ADNIIVLRQ
+546 ADNIIVLRE
-555 GKIIE
+555 GRIVE
-560 EGTHAV
+560 EGTPAT
-566 LATNSGYYQHV
+566 LATNGGYYQHV
-577 LSMQQMDTDHF
+577 LSMQQMTT
-588 AE
+588 

>member
-8 LVPHRKLV
+8 LIPHRKFV
-16 SSLILLNLVLSAVL
+16 ASLIFLNILLSAVL
-30 TVAPLVIKAVVDEV
+30 TVAPLVIKTIVDEV
-44 IGLQRQQLLVPYLG
+44 IGRQQQQLLVPYLG
-58 LLLLVTTVRT
+58 LLLMVTTVRT

-73 YSYGQNKLGQL
+73 YSLRQNMLGQF

-105 DKEQTGRLMSR
+105 DREQTGRLMSR
-116 VSSDVE
+116 ISSDVE

-130 ILVESMSHTLTISFA
+130 ILTESLSHTLTISFA
-145 SIALLFQNRSLFAM
+145 SIALSSQDQLLFTIAVFPILASGFAM
-159 AVLPIIASGY
+159 YLLH
-169 AMYRLQLKLTRP
+169 RKLTRP

-186 EQMAAMSSVLQDSLS
+186 EQSAAMSSVLQDSLS

-210 HEPYTQKTFETAHM
+210 HESQTQEKFETAHM
-224 TVRKGNLVI
+224 TLRKGNLLI
-233 QDTWILRWFVIG
+233 QDTWNLRWSVIG

-252 LGLFLLGGYSVMA
+252 LALFLVGGNRVMA
-265 GEISL
+265 GDISL

-304 TRIFELLDEPEVL
+304 TRIFELLDEPVVL
-317 SPSNFLTVG
+317 NPRSSISDTFNSN
-326 ATSTRASYRPP
+326 STKSRSP
-337 HWSCSGDIEYQ
+337 HWNCTGDIEYQ
-348 QIHFSYP
+348 QINFSYP
-355 SSKAKALTGIN
+355 SSKHNALTGIN
-366 VKVPAGSSLAVVGAT
+366 LKIPAGSSLAVVGAT

-390 LLGRFYDPS
+390 LLGRFYDPT
-399 EGKILI
+399 GGQVLV

-410 RTLDQRQL
+410 STLDPTQL
-418 RKQIGIVSQDILLFS
+418 RQQIGIVSQDTLLFS
-433 ATIAEN
+433 ATVADNIA
-439 ISFGQPDASQ
+439 FGQPDASQ
-449 HDIEHAAT
+449 QDIEHAAK

-482 ISGGQRQRLAIARAI
+482 LSGGQRQRIAIARAI
-497 LLNPKILV
+497 LLNPKILL

-513 DSETEVLLQTAIKH
+513 DSETEVMLQTAIKQ
-527 AMVGRTTLMVAH
+527 AMIGRTTLLVAH

-546 ADNIIVLRQ
+546 ANKIIVLRE
-555 GKIIE
+555 GRIVE
-560 EGTHAV
+560 EGTHAT
-566 LATNSGYYQHV
+566 LAASGGYYQHV
-577 LSMQQMDTDHF
+577 LSMQQMGT
-588 AE
+588 